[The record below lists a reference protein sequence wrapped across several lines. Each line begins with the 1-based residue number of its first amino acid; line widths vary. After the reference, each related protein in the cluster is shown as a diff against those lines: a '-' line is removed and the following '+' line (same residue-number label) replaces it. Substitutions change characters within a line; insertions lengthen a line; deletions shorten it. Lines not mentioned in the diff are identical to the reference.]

1 MHICKKN
8 KSIHKEVKTVCNSLS
23 QKLIALLLV
32 SAVGGTCTV
41 GGSLGRIACGQN
53 DPIYEDSNENQE
65 EQQNFL
71 ANSQQ
76 NQQRNFVPSF
86 PPLSGTSN
94 TFSGNNQQN
103 QQQRPVVYSQPSFT
117 QPSFTQP
124 STQES
129 QPSQQPHF
137 ITDDRRTIVAGTG
150 DVWVA
155 NTGNTDVRRTGSLFV
170 RPGINMQLQNGTVF
184 EVASTAEETLQRL
197 SNARRQHSALRRR
210 SVEMQP
216 IASHDEDYSQ
226 NIPYS
231 PGQTENNNAREPH
244 LAATQQHRQNPANR
258 QSDDCCS
265 GLCSNEMRLSC
276 CFTGWFLGLFGLFDL
291 YSSIPSW
298 FQH

>member
-1 MHICKKN
+1 MQKN
-8 KSIHKEVKTVCNSLS
+8 KSIHKDVKTVCNSLS

-86 PPLSGTSN
+86 PPLSVTSN

-103 QQQRPVVYSQPSFT
+103 QQQRPVFYS

-129 QPSQQPHF
+129 QPSQQPHL
-137 ITDDRRTIVAGTG
+137 ITDDQLTIVTGPG
-150 DVWVA
+150 DVMVA
-155 NTGNTDVRRTGSLFV
+155 NTGNTEVRHTSLLSV
-170 RPGINMQLQNGTVF
+170 SPGINMQLQNGTVF
-184 EVASTAEETLQRL
+184 EVASTAEETLQHL
-197 SNARRQHSALRRR
+197 SNARRQHPTLRHR

-231 PGQTENNNAREPH
+231 PGQIENNNVRENH
-244 LAATQQHRQNPANR
+244 QAATQQNRQNPANR
-258 QSDDCCS
+258 QSANCCS
-265 GLCSNEMRLSC
+265 DECEHICLAGAGVTIGSLCTL
-276 CFTGWFLGLFGLFDL
+276 LFW
-291 YSSIPSW
+291 PSW
-298 FQH
+298 LHP